1 MTTASKPTTKITGYH
16 LCQLDGEGRVVI
28 TDTRRTRRGLRR
40 LESRATADGRG
51 LVVTEFVATDE
62 TAGDHGT
69 VYFMDANG
77 EMMDPPHNA

>member
-1 MTTASKPTTKITGYH
+1 MTTTTKPTTRITGYH
-16 LCQLDGEGRVVI
+16 LCRLDGAGRVVI
-28 TDTRRTRRGLRR
+28 ADTRRTRRGLRR
-40 LESRATADGRG
+40 LEANAAVDGRG
-51 LVVTEFVATDE
+51 FVVTEFVAIDE